1 MTIDIVVEYYQ
12 IDPKKIV
19 LLKTLLEGYEGL
31 VIART
36 ADPKKGIIQLMI
48 SPNFLEQV
56 RQIMADLSRFI
67 WMEKVDPNEANL

>member
-31 VIART
+31 VITRT